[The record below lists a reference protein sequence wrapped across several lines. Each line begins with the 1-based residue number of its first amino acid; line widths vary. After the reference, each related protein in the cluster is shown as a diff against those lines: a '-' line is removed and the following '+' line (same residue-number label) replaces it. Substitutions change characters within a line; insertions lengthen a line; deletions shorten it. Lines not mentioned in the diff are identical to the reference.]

1 MKNILLQNQ
10 EYPLIASPQLVKE
23 LGTAAATFLQKL
35 HFLISENRKYKQK
48 KNLTVHLNR
57 KWWFHT
63 FEEWQSTLGLFSVST
78 IKRAVAKLK
87 ELGLIEINKLSKI
100 KSIRVNYYTIN
111 YKKLKQLFGIGI
123 SLPTKKDPGTPP
135 PAEPIKGT
143 DTPINPVATK
153 EDLSVFHSDYR
164 SLYLQ
169 LRQYKLDI
177 AYDDPRLHQW
187 LNIARKIITYT
198 ASAPTRLNINR
209 WQWHTPE
216 QILPTKF
223 LRGTDHGY

>member
-10 EYPLIASPQLVKE
+10 EYPLIASPQLAKE

-100 KSIRVNYYTIN
+100 KSMRVNYYTIN
-111 YKKLKQLFGIGI
+111 YKKLKALFGISTGAVKPQPKPKLMPDRI
-123 SLPTKKDPGTPP
+123 EGTE
-135 PAEPIKGT
+135 EPIT
-143 DTPINPVATK
+143 
-153 EDLSVFHSDYR
+153 
-164 SLYLQ
+164 
-169 LRQYKLDI
+169 
-177 AYDDPRLHQW
+177 
-187 LNIARKIITYT
+187 T
-198 ASAPTRLNINR
+198 A
-209 WQWHTPE
+209 
-216 QILPTKF
+216 
-223 LRGTDHGY
+223 

>member
-10 EYPLIASPQLVKE
+10 EYPLIASPQLTKE

-35 HFLISENRKYKQK
+35 HFLISETRKYKQK
-48 KNLTVHLNR
+48 KNLTVHQNR

-100 KSIRVNYYTIN
+100 KSMRVNYYTIN
-111 YKKLKQLFGIGI
+111 YKKLKALFGISTGAAK
-123 SLPTKKDPGTPP
+123 PQP
-135 PAEPIKGT
+135 
-143 DTPINPVATK
+143 ATK
-153 EDLSVFHSDYR
+153 PEPEKIQGTEAPIHAEATADDIATIPREHRALYR
-164 SLYLQ
+164 Q

-177 AYDDPRLHQW
+177 SYDDPRLFSW
-187 LNIARKIITYT
+187 EKVSRTVLAYT
-198 ASAPTRLNINR
+198 ASAPNRLNLNK
-209 WQWHTPE
+209 WQWHSPE
-216 QILPTKF
+216 QILPAELIRT
-223 LRGTDHGY
+223 

>member
-10 EYPLIASPQLVKE
+10 EYPLIASPQLAKE

-35 HFLISENRKYKQK
+35 HFLISETRKYKQK

-100 KSIRVNYYTIN
+100 KSMRVNYYTIN
-111 YKKLKQLFGIGI
+111 YKKLKTLFGISAGAAKPQPAPKLI
-123 SLPTKKDPGTPP
+123 PEKIEGTEAPSH
-135 PAEPIKGT
+135 AE
-143 DTPINPVATK
+143 ATA
-153 EDLSVFHSDYR
+153 EDIATIPREHRALYR
-164 SLYLQ
+164 Q

-177 AYDDPRLHQW
+177 AYDDSHLFHWEKISRTV
-187 LNIARKIITYT
+187 IAYT
-198 ASAPTRLNINR
+198 ASAPNRLNLNK

-216 QILPTKF
+216 QILPAEL
-223 LRGTDHGY
+223 LRT